1 MNTGGFFYTCTFSE
15 IGVMT
20 RIIAIKENYLFS
32 KVYAKGK
39 KASGK
44 YVAVYA
50 LRNYK
55 SKDTLLGIT
64 TGKKMGN
71 AVQRSRARR
80 LIREAFRAAS
90 RDRKWAKP
98 FWIVVV
104 ARTSLADQNCKMQ
117 DVLFDM
123 EKAFAKL
130 SLFCGDEN

>member
-1 MNTGGFFYTCTFSE
+1 MNTGGFFYIYAFSE
-15 IGVMT
+15 IGVMAK
-20 RIIAIKENYLFS
+20 IVPIKENYLFS

-44 YVAVYA
+44 FVAVYA

-55 SKDTLLGIT
+55 SGDTCLGIT

-80 LIREAFRAAS
+80 LIREAYRAAS
-90 RDRKWAKP
+90 LEKKWRKP

-104 ARTSLADQNCKMQ
+104 ARSSLAEKNCKMQ
-117 DVLFDM
+117 DVLFDL

-130 SLFCGDEN
+130 SLFCGEEN

>member
-1 MNTGGFFYTCTFSE
+1 
-15 IGVMT
+15 MT
-20 RIIAIKENYLFS
+20 KIIAIKENYLFS
-32 KVYAKGK
+32 KIYAKGK

-55 SKDTLLGIT
+55 SKDTMLGIT
-64 TGKKMGN
+64 TGKKIGN

-80 LIREAFRAAS
+80 LIREAYRAVS
-90 RDRKWAKP
+90 CGKRWAKP

-104 ARTSLADQNCKMQ
+104 ARSAAAEKGCRMQ
-117 DVLFDM
+117 DVLLDM

-130 SLFCGDEN
+130 SLFVGEEN